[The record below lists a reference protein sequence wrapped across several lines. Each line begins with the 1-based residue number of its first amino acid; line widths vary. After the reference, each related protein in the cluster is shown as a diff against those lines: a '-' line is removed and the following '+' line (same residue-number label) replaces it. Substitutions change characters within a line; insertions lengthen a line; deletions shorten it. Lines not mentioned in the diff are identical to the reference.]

1 MLGGALAE
9 TSLTN
14 LRNGCEFL
22 ANTVRDFLPAARICP
37 EETVQFLQS
46 QLGADRE
53 AGCVAA
59 LGLLAA
65 LARSDGQ
72 YHRSGLP
79 GIPFAIWAVPPCMLL
94 RISCRAH
101 DDREAAPGCGG
112 CAVSVQRPQD
122 PGELIWERKALPGWC
137 CCCQNRQGWG
147 AQGSA
152 LGSDHMVVM
161 ASAGRAVRP
170 LCCAWKVHSLV
181 LRPGPR
187 LRSQGSSSSLVVSAH
202 AQRAAPTS
210 RWLPFAF

>member
-79 GIPFAIWAVPPCMLL
+79 GIPLPSGLCLHACFCASLAEPMMTEKLPQVV
-94 RISCRAH
+94 
-101 DDREAAPGCGG
+101 EAAQCLCSDPRVQ
-112 CAVSVQRPQD
+112 VS
-122 PGELIWERKALPGWC
+122 
-137 CCCQNRQGWG
+137 
-147 AQGSA
+147 
-152 LGSDHMVVM
+152 
-161 ASAGRAVRP
+161 
-170 LCCAWKVHSLV
+170 
-181 LRPGPR
+181 
-187 LRSQGSSSSLVVSAH
+187 
-202 AQRAAPTS
+202 
-210 RWLPFAF
+210 